1 MELFNDKIFIHNFKL
16 DKKYLQQA
24 EDSLNSLL
32 KNLYINNTLYHQ
44 KLDLKKPKQKALL
57 EDYTFL
63 TDLLLTAY
71 QTTYKKRYLELAK
84 ELNQETIEKFYKNKI
99 MVFRFKQRV

>member
-1 MELFNDKIFIHNFKL
+1 MIKSLYITSSL

-57 EDYTFL
+57 EDYTFF
-63 TDLLLTAY
+63 
-71 QTTYKKRYLELAK
+71 
-84 ELNQETIEKFYKNKI
+84 N
-99 MVFRFKQRV
+99 